1 MKKYDSVKIICGCD
15 EAGRGALAGPVVAA
29 AVILPNDFFHKK
41 LNDSKIISEKLRNEL
56 TLIIKQQSISW
67 GIGVVH
73 QQKIDEIN
81 ILNAS
86 IAAMHKAIS
95 SIQKKTQKSKIN
107 LLLIDGNRFH
117 KYQNLDHKCIVKGD
131 AKYYSIAAASI
142 LAKTHRDN
150 IMKQLS
156 KKHPEYNWLKNKG
169 YPTKEHKKQIIKY
182 GINKYHRKSF
192 KLLETQY
199 ILNL

>member
-1 MKKYDSVKIICGCD
+1 MRKYDAKKTICGCD

-29 AVILPNDFFHKK
+29 AVILQNDFFDKR
-41 LNDSKIISEKLRNEL
+41 LNDSKKINEKMRYELSSIIQK
-56 TLIIKQQSISW
+56 QSIAW
-67 GIGVVH
+67 GIGVIDNK
-73 QQKIDEIN
+73 KIDQMN

-86 IAAMHKAIS
+86 IAAMHKAIE
-95 SIQKKTQKSKIN
+95 IIEKKIKHRKIN

-117 KYQNLDHKCIVKGD
+117 KYKNIKHKCIVKGD
-131 AKYYSIAAASI
+131 ATYYSIAAASI

-156 KKHPEYNWLKNKG
+156 EQHPEYNWWKNKG
-169 YPTKEHKKQIIKY
+169 YPTKEHKHKIIKC

-192 KLLETQY
+192 KLLEPQY
-199 ILNL
+199 SLNL

>member
-1 MKKYDSVKIICGCD
+1 MEKY

-29 AVILPNDFFHKK
+29 AVILPNIFFDKR
-41 LNDSKIISEKLRNEL
+41 LNDSKKINEKLRCEL
-56 TLIIKQQSISW
+56 ASIIKEKSIAW
-67 GIGVVH
+67 GIGVIDNT
-73 QQKIDEIN
+73 KIDQIN

-86 IAAMHKAIS
+86 IAAMHKAFGM
-95 SIQKKTQKSKIN
+95 IQKKIKHTKIH

-117 KYQNLDHKCIVKGD
+117 KYKNFKHKCVIKGD

-156 KKHPEYNWLKNKG
+156 TKHPQYNWRKNKG
-169 YPTKEHKKQIIKY
+169 YPTKEHKNQIIKC

-192 KLLETQY
+192 KLLDPQY
-199 ILNL
+199 TLNL

>member
-1 MKKYDSVKIICGCD
+1 MKRYDSKQLICGCD
-15 EAGRGALAGPVVAA
+15 EAGRGALAGPVVAS
-29 AVILPNDFFHKK
+29 AVILPNNFFHKD
-41 LNDSKIISEKLRNEL
+41 LNDSKKINPKLRDEL
-56 TLIIKQQSISW
+56 AHIIKQQSIAW
-67 GIGVVH
+67 GIGIINNK
-73 QQKIDEIN
+73 KIDEIN

-86 IAAMHKAIS
+86 ISAMHKAVDV
-95 SIQKKTQKSKIN
+95 IQKKIKCRKIN
-107 LLLIDGNRFH
+107 LLLIDGNQFH
-117 KYQNLDHKCIVKGD
+117 KYQDLNHKCIVKGD

-169 YPTKEHKKQIIKY
+169 YPTKEHKNKIIKC

-192 KLLETQY
+192 KLLEPQY
-199 ILNL
+199 SLNI